1 MIELSIIL
9 SLFFFCLFSFFEII
23 VFNEEIL
30 LTLCFLSFLFYC
42 FNNLSESVAATF
54 DARASKFEDELLT
67 TFANSKNLL
76 SIEFDNRIK
85 IKNFILKFEILMSAI
100 VNYLTMSSD
109 FISYKSN

>member
-1 MIELSIIL
+1 MFEINMVIM
-9 SLFFFCLFSFFEII
+9 LFLFCLLSFFDFI
-23 VFNEEIL
+23 VFNEEVL
-30 LTLCFLSFLFYC
+30 LALCFLSFLFYC

-109 FISYKSN
+109 FISYRSN